1 MKIQDVLGFQ
11 EIYPEIANIKLPL
24 QTVYKLAKISQKLE
38 QEFNFYQTNF
48 NKILDEFALRNE
60 DGTYQVSEDGASVKL
75 QPNKVNECG
84 RRIEELQNVT
94 ISDPEEY
101 LSINELGDINL
112 TLTQMNKLMP
122 FIK

>member
-38 QEFNFYQTNF
+38 QEYNFYQSNF
-48 NKILDEFALRNE
+48 NKILDEFALRKE
-60 DGTYQVSEDGASVKL
+60 DGSYEVSEDGTSVKL
-75 QPNKVNECG
+75 QPDKISECA

-94 ISDPEEY
+94 ISEPDAY
-101 LSINELGDINL
+101 LSIDELGDINL

-122 FIK
+122 FIR

>member
-1 MKIQDVLGFQ
+1 MKIQDILGFQ
-11 EIYPEIANIKLPL
+11 EIYSEIANIKLPL

-60 DGTYQVSEDGASVKL
+60 DGTYQVSEDGTSVKL
-75 QPNKVNECG
+75 QPDKVNECG
-84 RRIEELQNVT
+84 RRVEELQNVT
-94 ISDPEEY
+94 ISEPDEY

-122 FIK
+122 FIR